1 MYNHNKI
8 EKKWQKYWL
17 ENKTFRFVDNPQN
30 QKCYV
35 LDMFPYP
42 SGKGLHVGHPKGYTA
57 TDVVSRFKRLNG
69 FDVLHPI
76 GWDAFGLPAE
86 QYALETNNHP
96 RDFTTHNID
105 VFRKQLQMLGFDYD
119 YDKEV
124 NTTDPQFYMWTQWIF
139 IQLYK
144 HDLAEIKDIDVNWC
158 PQLGTVLSNEEI
170 VYDEHNQP
178 VSERGKY
185 PVFKKPMKQWVL
197 KISAYAERLLEN
209 LKDLDF
215 SSSLKA
221 LQTNWIGRSEGY
233 SVNFHLAESSTVLTV
248 FTTRIDTIY
257 GASFVAM
264 AYDHAQV
271 ATLPIPQTHQKAVE
285 VFLNQVKNTS
295 DRQRLAN
302 QEKNGV
308 FTGLYV
314 INPINHEKVP
324 LFLVDYVLSSFAT
337 GIVMGVPAHDER
349 DFLFAK
355 KYDLPIIP
363 VIQTTH
369 ELPYVYDGIHINS
382 PLINGLHKNEAIN
395 VLGSYLQTH
404 RLGENQTF
412 YKLRDWV
419 FSRQRYWGEP
429 FPVLFD
435 PEGKIKLLEDLPVL
449 LPDLDN
455 FHPSGDGQ
463 SPLANNHEWLF
474 VEIDGVKYRRE
485 TNTMPQWAGSS
496 WYYLAYILKNPDGTY
511 LPLNSTAAYE
521 RFAKWLPVDLYIGGQ
536 EHAVLHLLYARF
548 WHAFLYDIKIVPSK
562 EPFQKVI
569 NQGMIL
575 GPNGEKMSKSKGN
588 VINPDEIIASHGA
601 DTLRLYEMFMGPLT
615 ASLPW
620 SHEGLDGMR
629 KWLDRVYRLY
639 TNANMLT
646 VITNLD
652 QLAEEVVFSYHK
664 MVKQVTNA
672 LNEFSFNIAISEM
685 MVFVNV
691 LYKHKQINFELLDNF
706 LIMLSCFTP
715 HLAQELYSYNHPDQS
730 IAHQK
735 WPTYNPN
742 KLIQS
747 HISLPIQF
755 NGKLKQTLKVAKDLS
770 LNDLQAI
777 IQADPIMKQH
787 LDQVEVIKVIHVPNK
802 IVNFVVKVK

>member
-8 EKKWQKYWL
+8 EKKWQKHWL
-17 ENKTFRFVDNPQN
+17 ENKTFRFVDNAQN
-30 QKCYV
+30 PKCYV

-57 TDVVSRFKRLNG
+57 TDVISRFKRLNG

-96 RDFTTHNID
+96 RDFTSHNIE

-158 PQLGTVLSNEEI
+158 PKLGTVLSNEEI
-170 VYDEHNQP
+170 VYDDQNQP

-233 SVNFHLAESSTVLTV
+233 SVDFVLEQTNTTLPV
-248 FTTRIDTIY
+248 FTTRLDTIY
-257 GASFVAM
+257 GVSFVGM
-264 AYDHAQV
+264 AYDHLQV
-271 ATLPIPQTHQKAVE
+271 NDLLIPQSRQKAVKE
-285 VFLNQVKNTS
+285 FLEQVKNTS

-314 INPINHEKVP
+314 INPINNEKVP

-337 GIVMGVPAHDER
+337 GIVMGVPAHDDR
-349 DFLFAK
+349 DFLFAQ
-355 KYDLPIIP
+355 KYDLPIIS
-363 VIQTTH
+363 VIETTH
-369 ELPYVYDGIHINS
+369 ELPYVYDGAHINS
-382 PLINGLHKNEAIN
+382 PLINGLNKNEAIN
-395 VLGSYLQTH
+395 VLGEYLQSH
-404 RLGENQTF
+404 KLGLKQTF

-435 PEGKIKLLEDLPVL
+435 PQGKIKLLEDLPVL

-463 SPLANNHEWLF
+463 SPLANNHEWLY

-511 LPLNSTAAYE
+511 LPLNSSAAYE
-521 RFAKWLPVDLYIGGQ
+521 RFQKWLPVDLYIGGQ

-548 WHAFLYDIKIVPSK
+548 WHAFLYDIKVVPTK

-620 SHEGLDGMR
+620 SDEGLDGMR

-639 TNANMLT
+639 TNANELS
-646 VITNLD
+646 VISSID
-652 QLAEEVVFSYHK
+652 QLAEEVVYSYHK
-664 MVKQVTNA
+664 MVKNVTQA
-672 LNEFSFNIAISEM
+672 LNEYSFNIAISEM

-691 LYKHKQINFELLDNF
+691 LYKHKQINYELLDNL

-715 HLAQELYSYNHPDQS
+715 HLTQELYSYNHPDMS
-730 IAHQK
+730 VAHQK
-735 WPTYNPN
+735 WPTYNPD

-770 LNDLQAI
+770 LDELQSL
-777 IQADPIMKQH
+777 IQADPVMQNH
-787 LDQVEVIKVIHVPNK
+787 LEQVEVLKVIHVPNK
-802 IVNFVVKVK
+802 IINFVVKPK